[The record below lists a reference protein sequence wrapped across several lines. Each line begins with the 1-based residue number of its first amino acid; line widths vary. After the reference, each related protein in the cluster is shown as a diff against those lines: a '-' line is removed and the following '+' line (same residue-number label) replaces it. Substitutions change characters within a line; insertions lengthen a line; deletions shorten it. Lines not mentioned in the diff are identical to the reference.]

1 VTIQPPPAE
10 GVRLE
15 WLAVP
20 ERVRA
25 ALERWAGSAVK
36 SAISQR
42 SGFSP
47 GVAARLRLADGRR
60 LFVKAI
66 GPEPNPDSPRMHR
79 REARIVAALP
89 ENVPVPRLRWF
100 LDEDWVVL
108 AFDEINGHHPAQP
121 WRQAELDRVLD
132 GLVSLADLL
141 TPSPLPLNTVG
152 TAADAVAR
160 QLCGW
165 QRLRDADEHAPD
177 RSQLDAW
184 SRRHLEV
191 LANLEARAADAVVG
205 ETLLHFDVRADNLL
219 LAPDKVWFF
228 DWPHARVGAAWLDV
242 VGFAPSVTMQGG
254 PLPEEVLKRSP
265 AARAADPDAV
275 TAAIATV
282 AGYFTRGALQPPPP
296 GLPTVRAFQAAQG
309 SVARQWL
316 ATRTGWT

>member
-1 VTIQPPPAE
+1 MTLQPPPAE

-108 AFDEINGHHPAQP
+108 AFELVLERGGLDESPFANELREGAQRKP
-121 WRQAELDRVLD
+121 RVTHRAIGAHD
-132 GLVSLADLL
+132 I
-141 TPSPLPLNTVG
+141 
-152 TAADAVAR
+152 
-160 QLCGW
+160 
-165 QRLRDADEHAPD
+165 RD
-177 RSQLDAW
+177 
-184 SRRHLEV
+184 V
-191 LANLEARAADAVVG
+191 
-205 ETLLHFDVRADNLL
+205 
-219 LAPDKVWFF
+219 
-228 DWPHARVGAAWLDV
+228 
-242 VGFAPSVTMQGG
+242 
-254 PLPEEVLKRSP
+254 
-265 AARAADPDAV
+265 
-275 TAAIATV
+275 
-282 AGYFTRGALQPPPP
+282 
-296 GLPTVRAFQAAQG
+296 
-309 SVARQWL
+309 
-316 ATRTGWT
+316 